1 MGGVIIRL
9 PSAPHFA
16 NERCFADAGD
26 HRKHFR
32 HSAELFITF
41 LILGSLPSFILSNSF
56 FKQRLMGFQSFRFAH
71 HLRRFS
77 NGTGSHWYRSPLEV
91 YKPGVH
97 LTLALCAHNESLEI
111 QIVKAFTPFTSS
123 VVLLVQA
130 EPTALQLPSPF
141 ILKVADRRLAP
152 IWDFDRENNYQARLQ
167 YHVETFGTTII
178 PKKDEELPLWIH
190 MLKNWEFYESSHIKE
205 REAYKWFTEA
215 QKLELIPRFY
225 STAQLRMDESAC
237 HQSLTHIKCLL
248 FEYIYGR
255 TMSSFRPGIDL
266 SAEEAE
272 VMSQCVLQLGRD
284 LRRYGVSHN
293 DIHVDN
299 IIIRSTNNRP
309 VLIDWGNANS
319 SLADLPLQ
327 QRWTHYSMWFNYHY
341 CIRYMLRYGNNG
353 DQIVS
358 GGVWHRYR
366 TPVSDIEQFR
376 QVQEIGWERTN
387 YKISQMS
394 NDEKERFYDEDKF
407 VDDKHGLRWKV
418 KKGLRTRMIDDPVP
432 IM

>member
-1 MGGVIIRL
+1 
-9 PSAPHFA
+9 
-16 NERCFADAGD
+16 
-26 HRKHFR
+26 
-32 HSAELFITF
+32 
-41 LILGSLPSFILSNSF
+41 
-56 FKQRLMGFQSFRFAH
+56 MGFQSFRFAH

-130 EPTALQLPSPF
+130 ESTALQLPSPF

-152 IWDFDRENNYQARLQ
+152 IWDFDRENDYQARLQ
-167 YHVETFGTTII
+167 SHVETFGTTII

-190 MLKNWEFYESSHIKE
+190 MLKNWEFYESSHVKE

-225 STAQLRMDESAC
+225 GTAQLRMDESAC
-237 HQSLTHIKCLL
+237 HPSLTHIKCLL
-248 FEYIYGR
+248 FQYIYGR
-255 TMSSFRPGIDL
+255 TMGSFRPGIDL

-272 VMSQCVLQLGRD
+272 VMSQRVLQLGRD

-309 VLIDWGNANS
+309 VLIDWG
-319 SLADLPLQ
+319 
-327 QRWTHYSMWFNYHY
+327 
-341 CIRYMLRYGNNG
+341 
-353 DQIVS
+353 
-358 GGVWHRYR
+358 
-366 TPVSDIEQFR
+366 
-376 QVQEIGWERTN
+376 
-387 YKISQMS
+387 
-394 NDEKERFYDEDKF
+394 
-407 VDDKHGLRWKV
+407 
-418 KKGLRTRMIDDPVP
+418 
-432 IM
+432 